1 MFPTLEIMLDALRS
15 LVEVETPT
23 GNRAAIDAGFA
34 ELSGMVCEFT
44 GRPATVD
51 YVDDTAYL
59 YLPAVA
65 TPSVLVI
72 GHLDT
77 VWPIGTLADLPF
89 RVSVGRA
96 TGPGVFDMKAGLVIA
111 LSAIA
116 GCAVGEHVSLL
127 VTSDEETG
135 SATGRG
141 LVEKFSSTASAVLVP
156 EPAAPGGRIKKARK
170 GVSLYEFAIRG
181 HEAHAGLEPE
191 RGLNATVE
199 LGALIADLVRLQDTD
214 SGTTVTP
221 TKASSGL
228 TANTVPADA
237 RLCADVRAWSMQEL
251 QRVDHAV
258 RTRTPAVAGVE
269 VTVGGGI
276 NRPPLEASSSRAI
289 VELARQT
296 ARDLGLGEIDAASV
310 GGGSDGNFS
319 AAVGVPTL
327 DGVGADGAGAHTRDE
342 WVDITSLPARAQW
355 LAAICERVVAGGP
368 TR

>member
-1 MFPTLEIMLDALRS
+1 MFPSLEAMLDAVRS
-15 LVEVETPT
+15 LVEAETPT
-23 GNRAAIDAGFA
+23 GDRAAMDSGFVR
-34 ELSGMVCEFT
+34 LSALVSQFT
-44 GRPATVD
+44 HRRAIVD
-51 YVDDTAYL
+51 HVDDVPYL

-77 VWPIGTLADLPF
+77 VWPIGTLDQLPF
-89 RVSVGRA
+89 RVSGGRA

-111 LSAIA
+111 LAALA
-116 GCAVGEHVSLL
+116 GCAVGENVSLL

-141 LVEKFSSTASAVLVP
+141 LVEVFSSTATAVLVP
-156 EPAAPGGRIKKARK
+156 EPAAPGGGIKVARK
-170 GVSLYEFAIRG
+170 GVGMYEFAIRG
-181 HEAHAGLEPE
+181 REAHAGLEPE

-199 LGALIADLVRLQDTD
+199 LGALIADLVHLQDAH

-237 RLCADVRAWSMQEL
+237 VLCADVRAWSMQEL

-258 RTRTPAVAGVE
+258 RTRLPEVAGVE
-269 VTVGGGI
+269 VMVAGGI
-276 NRPPLEASSSRAI
+276 NRPPLEASTSLAL

-296 ARDLGLGEIDAASV
+296 ARDVGLGEIDAISV

-319 AAVGVPTL
+319 AARGVPTL
-327 DGVGADGAGAHTRDE
+327 DGVGADGGGAHTREE
-342 WVDITSLPARAQW
+342 WVDITSLPARAKW
-355 LAAICERVVAGGP
+355 LAAICERVVAGGLV
-368 TR
+368 